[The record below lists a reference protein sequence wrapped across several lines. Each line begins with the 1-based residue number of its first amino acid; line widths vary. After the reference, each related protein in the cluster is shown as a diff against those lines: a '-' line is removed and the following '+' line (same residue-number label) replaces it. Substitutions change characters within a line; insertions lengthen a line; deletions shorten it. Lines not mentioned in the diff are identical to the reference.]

1 MTHAPSTSTL
11 APSTLSLVT
20 GANKGIGLEVARQL
34 AQLGHTVLIG
44 ARDAARGEQAAD
56 ALRAEG
62 LDAHFLRLDVT
73 DDASIAAAASTV
85 EAQFG
90 RLDVLVNNAGVQLDD
105 LPPSR
110 VSSAVLRRTFDLN
123 VFGVVSV
130 TQAMLPLLRASGAA
144 RIVNMG
150 SALGSLTLTSDPH
163 NMRSGYWLL
172 AYAASKAALNA
183 VTVQFANE
191 LRGENI
197 LVNAADP
204 GYVATDL
211 TGQQGFNSVQDGAL
225 PAVRLATLP
234 ADGPT
239 AGFYNID
246 GPMPW

>member
-1 MTHAPSTSTL
+1 MTQATPTI
-11 APSTLSLVT
+11 ALVT
-20 GANKGIGLEVARQL
+20 GANKGIGFEVARQL
-34 AQLGHTVLIG
+34 GQHGHIVLIG
-44 ARDAARGEQAAD
+44 ARDTARGEQAA
-56 ALRAEG
+56 ATLRGEG
-62 LDAHFLRLDVT
+62 LDAHLLLLDVT
-73 DDASIAAAASTV
+73 DEASIAAAVATV
-85 EAQFG
+85 TQQFG
-90 RLDVLVNNAGVQLDD
+90 HLDVLVNNAGVQLDT
-105 LPPSR
+105 LPPR
-110 VSSAVLRRTFDLN
+110 QLSAEVLRSTFDMN
-123 VFGVVSV
+123 VFGVVNV

-150 SALGSLTLTSDPH
+150 SAMGSLTLTSDPQ

-183 VTVQFANE
+183 VTVQSANE
-191 LRGENI
+191 LRAEGIKVNI
-197 LVNAADP
+197 ADP

-211 TGQQGFNSVQDGAL
+211 SGQQGFNSVQDGAL